1 MTFRHP
7 LAAALLAL
15 AGTAHADA
23 VVYDFQD
30 FWGDI
35 LAAGATP
42 AHLQASRAELV
53 NPWGGIC
60 WNTDLGVTNDFACG
74 GFGSTTL
81 SFSVTAE
88 AGWRFDINSFTFQ
101 GLGTDPQSGPTNFA
115 VYSSLDGF
123 TNALIGGS
131 LVGQTMNQR
140 YDYNAGLSAQDLTG
154 PFELRLVSTGRDEL
168 PASAWLLDNLRLD
181 VTVERIGTVPEPAS
195 LALVA
200 VALLGAG
207 AARRRGLSRS

>member
-35 LAAGATP
+35 LGAASTP
-42 AHLQASRAELV
+42 AHLQASKVGIA

-74 GFGSTTL
+74 GFGSSTL
-81 SFSVTAE
+81 SFSVQAE
-88 AGWRFDINSFTFQ
+88 AGWQFDINRFTFQ
-101 GLGTDPQSGPTNFA
+101 GLGNDPEAGPTGYA

-131 LVGQTMNQR
+131 LAGQTMNQR
-140 YDYNAGLSAQDLTG
+140 YDYDAGLVAQNLTG
-154 PFELRLVSTGRDEL
+154 PFELRIVSTGRDAL

-181 VTVERIGTVPEPAS
+181 VTVERIGNVPEPAS
-195 LALVA
+195 LGLAA
-200 VALLGAG
+200 MALLGAG
-207 AARRRGLSRS
+207 AARRRRLTRS